1 MPSSA
6 HFETFDGSRLRQWN
20 GLPARNVSQRRG
32 HVTFRPV
39 SGCQNGTKRNTASF
53 ETYVS
58 SRYWA
63 RATPCATVCTTVAQP
78 KPSRFTRNRAQTSP
92 QPAPHTT
99 DTGQH
104 TGGRRTSK
112 RGRQDSPSMRCR
124 IGAPRWTTWSTAG
137 WKAHRS
143 NTTCRNGVPSIS
155 NTIAHAAQRP
165 IRESSTGAPTTESR
179 SGDSATVTCPETS
192 TGTSWPKDL
201 DGPMP
206 RFCWDRSPQQ
216 IS

>member
-1 MPSSA
+1 MPG
-6 HFETFDGSRLRQWN
+6 FGGLRAAAQHAKT
-20 GLPARNVSQRRG
+20 ARNVSQQRG

-58 SRYWA
+58 SHHWPR
-63 RATPCATVCTTVAQP
+63 TPVCTAVTQH
-78 KPSRFTRNRAQTSP
+78 KLSRMTWNRAQTSP

-104 TGGRRTSK
+104 TGGKRTSK
-112 RGRQDSPSMRCR
+112 RGRQNPPSMRCR
-124 IGAPRWTTWSTAG
+124 SGAPRWMTWSTAG

-192 TGTSWPKDL
+192 TGASWPKDP